1 MERTQYLSKDEVG
14 YFTSKS
20 DWLAWRTVLLNWAG
34 IFGIFWAVD
43 AWTNPL
49 TLLAALI
56 LLPGRQ
62 LGLAVITHECGH
74 GTFFNSRTLN
84 QIIGQYVAANPVF
97 TDMPNYAR
105 GHLRH
110 HQLAGTRED
119 PDLPNY
125 QAYPVSRASFR
136 RKVKRDLTGQTGYKL
151 LRFVLLSALKVFD
164 GDAESRKRAWPFV
177 QQLLVNAA
185 FALMLGALF
194 APWAYLLWIGAYM
207 TTYMLVVRI
216 RQVAEH
222 AAVPDL
228 YNDDP
233 RMNTRTTVPHW
244 WERLIFAPNYVNY
257 HLEHHFMAS
266 VPCYRLKAL
275 HEHLKQRGAYDTTP
289 IFHGYREVLRHAV
302 A

>member
-1 MERTQYLSKDEVG
+1 MDRTQYLSKEELRH
-14 YFTSKS
+14 FTSKS
-20 DWLAWRTVLLNWAG
+20 DWLAWRTFLVSWAG
-34 IFGIFWAVD
+34 ILAIFWAVD

-49 TLLAALI
+49 TVLAALV

-62 LGLAVITHECGH
+62 LALAVITHECGH
-74 GTFFNSRTLN
+74 GTFFRTRMLN
-84 QIIGQYVAANPVF
+84 NLVGQYLAANPVF
-97 TDMPNYAR
+97 TDLHSYAR

-110 HQLAGTRED
+110 HQLAGTRDD

-125 QAYPVSRASFR
+125 QAYPIDRASFR

-151 LRFVLLSALKVFD
+151 IRYILASAAGIFHR
-164 GDAESRKRAWPFV
+164 DAATRARARPFV
-177 QQLLVNAA
+177 QQLLVNALLA
-185 FALMLGALF
+185 VLLGVLF
-194 APWAYLLWIGAYM
+194 TPWIYLLWIGSYM

-228 YNDDP
+228 YDGDP
-233 RMNTRTTVPHW
+233 RKNTRTTIPHL
-244 WERLIFAPNYVNY
+244 WERLVFAPNYVNY
-257 HLEHHFMAS
+257 HVEHHFMAS
-266 VPCYRLKAL
+266 VPCYRLKEL
-275 HEHLKQRGAYDTTP
+275 HEHLKTDGAYEGTP

>member
-1 MERTQYLSKDEVG
+1 MDRKQYLSDEETR

-20 DWLAWRTVLLNWAG
+20 DWLAWRTFLVSWAG
-34 IFGIFWAVD
+34 IFAVFWMVD
-43 AWTNPL
+43 TWTNPL

-74 GTFFNSRTLN
+74 RTFFKTKALN
-84 QIIGQYVAANPVF
+84 DFVGQYLAAQPNF
-97 TDMPNYAR
+97 TDMPAYAR
-105 GHLRH
+105 GHTKH
-110 HQLAGTRED
+110 HQLAGTHED

-125 QAYPVSRASFR
+125 QAYPVSGDSFK
-136 RKVKRDLTGQTGYKL
+136 RKLKRDLTGQTGYKL
-151 LRFVLLSALKVFD
+151 MRFVVLNAVRLFD
-164 GDAESRKRAWPFV
+164 SDLEARKRAWPFA
-177 QQLLVNAA
+177 QQILSNVA
-185 FALMLGALF
+185 FAIILGLVF
-194 APWAYLLWIGAYM
+194 APWAYLLWIASYM

-228 YNDDP
+228 YDPDP
-233 RMNTRTTVPHW
+233 RKNTRTTIPRW

-257 HLEHHFMAS
+257 HMEHHFMAS
-266 VPCYRLKAL
+266 IPCYRLKEM
-275 HEHLKQRGAYDTTP
+275 HELLKQRGAYNDTP
-289 IFHGYREVLRHAV
+289 IFQGYGQVLRHAV